1 MSIPRRGRSARWL
14 LSLLLLALIAAAC
27 SSDGEEAEAEPT
39 TTTAA
44 PAADGADGED
54 EAGDETDTGT
64 DEADDELPSIPEFD
78 STPLT
83 IDDDVVIGTLDN
95 GLTYYLRTNS
105 APGSSLT
112 VRLAVDAGALQQEVA
127 DAGTAHFLEHMLFNG
142 TERWPGNELDR
153 VLQSLGAGIGP
164 DINAFTSYD
173 ETVYELTVSTF
184 DSTAV
189 TTAFTVMAE
198 WAENATID
206 PDEVVNERGVVRDE
220 YRQRLENPQGEST
233 ARLFEIYLSGTPY
246 EGRPVLGTPEMIE
259 STEADALRDFY
270 DTWYHPENMAVIAVG
285 DLPIDDMLAELNAA
299 FGDVEGRGPAPERPE
314 RVQQTPDP
322 DGFAE
327 VIAIPDLVPDSLSV
341 DWLRPPSDPSTVG
354 GARVEIVDQLIAT
367 MLGNRL
373 NDAYL
378 AGELPLDRPPF
389 VSTFEFTR
397 GLSYFGTNLGAADL
411 AVAYEGLL
419 GYLAGAAEGGFTQEE
434 LDQAIDEAAAGIDA
448 FEDGLAT
455 TQDFEWTNRYVA
467 HFLTGVGAEAPTTT
481 IERQR
486 GILADV
492 TVEEVSERWAL
503 IHAISGPIAVPI
515 GEDADEMPTA
525 SELEAIAASV
535 TPLAPVARAEAIT
548 SLMTAP
554 APVEPADVIEGQGAY
569 GDFLIRIYDNGLGIL
584 FEPSP
589 IQEGVVVMVG
599 ESWGGAATLDLDDFA
614 YAGIAS
620 SVVGSSGLGDNTT
633 GQLVDYLSQTSASL
647 SPFIADFR
655 HGISGSSTVEDLEV
669 LFQLAHLSFTAPTAD
684 PTVLQSNIVQ
694 SEEYLDFLVTD
705 PTAQATE
712 ALRDAVY
719 GVDYRTSPSQAQLDA
734 LDGATVLDVY
744 TSIFDG
750 VDGMVISIVGDAD
763 ADVIADLADRYLGT
777 LPAGEF
783 GFPTDFTPFPAT
795 TNERIDIDL
804 PPGSGDGGVT
814 LFWQLERDA
823 TSDGEVVAAEVLE
836 QIINSRIFDVIRE
849 ELAASYGGGASI
861 DFDDNPLPE
870 YTGRIDIDG
879 DPERLDEI
887 VTTVRAELKRLA
899 TSGPTDDE
907 LTRAVTVLSDEW
919 AFINNGDLVAEA
931 LIPALSSRSFVSIY
945 DRDGFLAEVTAADV
959 QAIASDLFDPTA
971 SIEVRRS

>member
-1 MSIPRRGRSARWL
+1 MPSPRRGRTARWL

-27 SSDGEEAEAEPT
+27 SSDGEEAGDPPAT
-39 TTTAA
+39 TTTAPTTDA
-44 PAADGADGED
+44 ESDAATGSDGD
-54 EAGDETDTGT
+54 EAE
-64 DEADDELPSIPEFD
+64 DDRPAVPELDP
-78 STPLT
+78 TPLT
-83 IDDDVVIGTLDN
+83 VDDDVVIGTLDS
-95 GLTYYLRTNS
+95 GLTYYLRTND

-112 VRLAVDAGALQQEVA
+112 VRLAVDAGSLQQDDP

-153 VLQSLGAGIGP
+153 VLQSFGAGIGP
-164 DINAFTSYD
+164 DINAYTSYD

-184 DSTAV
+184 DEIAV
-189 TTAFTVMAE
+189 STAFTVMAE

-206 PDEVVNERGVVRDE
+206 PDEVVNERGVVRNE
-220 YRQRLENPQGEST
+220 YRQRIENPQGQST
-233 ARLFEIYLSGTPY
+233 AELFEIYLSGTPY
-246 EGRPVLGTPEMIE
+246 EGRPPIGTPDEIDA
-259 STEADALRDFY
+259 TEAAELRAYY

-285 DLPIDDMLAELNAA
+285 DLPVDEMLALLNDA
-299 FGDVEGRGPAPERPE
+299 FGGVEGRGPAPERPE
-314 RVQQTPDP
+314 RVQQVPDP
-322 DGFAE
+322 AGFAD

-354 GARVEIVDQLIAT
+354 GARVELIDQLIAT

-378 AGELPLDRPPF
+378 AGALPLDRPPF

-419 GYLAGAAEGGFTQEE
+419 GYLAGAAEGGFTQDE
-434 LDQAIDEAAAGIDA
+434 LDQAVDEAAAGIDA

-467 HFLTGVGAEAPTTT
+467 HFLTGVGAEAPATT

-503 IHAISGPIAVPI
+503 IHAISGPIGVPI

-525 SELEAIAASV
+525 AELEAIAESV
-535 TPLAPVARAEAIT
+535 TPLEPVARAEAIT

-554 APVEPADVIEGQGAY
+554 AAVEPADVIEGQGAY
-569 GDFLIRIYDNGLGIL
+569 GDVMIRIYDNGLGIL

-599 ESWGGAATLDLDDFA
+599 ESWGGAAMLDLDDFA

-620 SVVGSSGLGDNTT
+620 SVVASSGLGGNTT
-633 GQLVDYLSQTSASL
+633 GQVADYLSQTSASL
-647 SPFIADFR
+647 SPYIGDFR

-669 LFQLAHLSFTAPTAD
+669 LFQLAHLAFTAPTAD

-705 PTAQATE
+705 PSAQATE

-719 GVDYRTSPSQAQLDA
+719 GVDYRTTPSRAQLDA

-750 VDGMVISIVGDAD
+750 VDAMAISIVGDAD

-783 GFPTDFTPFPAT
+783 GFPEDFSPFPVT

-814 LFWQLERDA
+814 LFWQLERA
-823 TSDGEVVAAEVLE
+823 AESEGEVVAAEVLE
-836 QIINSRIFDVIRE
+836 QIIDSRIFDVIRE

-899 TSGPTDDE
+899 STGPTVDE
-907 LTRAVTVLSDEW
+907 LTRAITVLSDEW

-931 LIPALSSRSFVSIY
+931 LIPALSNRAFVSIY
-945 DRDGFLAEVTAADV
+945 DRDGFLAQVTAADV
-959 QAIASDLFDPTA
+959 QAIAADLFDPTA